1 MNILGCTKGRCSNV
15 KPEQPEKEAK
25 EEVKVQE
32 VVNKPIEKPEE
43 RR

>member
-15 KPEQPEKEAK
+15 KPEKEAK